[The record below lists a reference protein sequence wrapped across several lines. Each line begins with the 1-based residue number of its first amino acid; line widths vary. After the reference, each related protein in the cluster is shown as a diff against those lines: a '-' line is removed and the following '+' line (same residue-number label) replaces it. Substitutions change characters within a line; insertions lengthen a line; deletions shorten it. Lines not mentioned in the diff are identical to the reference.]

1 MRRIGFS
8 GLVLAMTLGAASVAA
23 AQEPTPA
30 PQQPQA
36 QQQGQGR
43 WGQRGRAWQGA
54 RRQGLWA
61 LFRGVNLTAEQRQQ
75 LRTINQKYA
84 AQAKPIR
91 EAMRPAMQEMRD
103 ARQKRDSTAARAV
116 FERTKPQREQ
126 LRQIREQEL
135 KDVRA
140 ILTPDQQKTFDQN
153 LAQMRLRM
161 QQWQQ
166 NRGPRQRQ
174 GA

>member
-8 GLVLAMTLGAASVAA
+8 GLILALTLGAASIAA

-36 QQQGQGR
+36 QQQGQ
-43 WGQRGRAWQGA
+43 WGQRGRFQRAG
-54 RRQGLWA
+54 RRGLRA
-61 LFRGVNLTAEQRQQ
+61 LFRGVNLTAQQKEQIKA
-75 LRTINQKYA
+75 INQKYA
-84 AQAKPIR
+84 AQTKPIR

-103 ARQKRDSTAARAV
+103 ARQKGDQNAARAV

-153 LAQMRLRM
+153 AAQLRERM

-166 NRGPRQRQ
+166 RRQQRQQQRQ